1 VIAGEEASYING
13 AYTTATP
20 SDAVNLNGEAVDAY
34 GYTAI
39 EAAAAPE
46 YNLTADG
53 LEEQELDAQRE
64 WAQATDIDLA
74 TFQPFNVGSHG
85 FAGFSP
91 DSAGA
96 FTRRNYALY
105 VDVESQLND
114 DLLVGAAVRYED
126 YSSFGDTTNYKLT
139 FNYQMTDNVALRGST
154 STGFRAPTQ
163 GQANVVNTQTTLV
176 DGQLTQAQTLPSFK
190 LGEGDLQ
197 PEESES
203 YAFGL
208 VMALGDVEITA
219 DYFNIEVEDRI
230 ALTSNAAP
238 TAGQIT
244 SMTAAGIPN
253 AELLGQI
260 NYFTND
266 FNTETE
272 GVDIVATYGADLFGG
287 STDFSLAYNWTDT
300 KVTNQGS
307 STSDSKVKRLEE
319 GLPNH
324 RATFTMAQNW
334 DGISAFVR
342 TNYFGEY
349 YAVHADW
356 FGNDADS
363 AVTVDAEVTYDLTD
377 SMTLS
382 VGGQNI
388 FDQDAERIDGSA
400 GAIGEDVPGNVLG
413 GIFYETSPMGIEG
426 AFWYM
431 KASYNF

>member
-1 VIAGEEASYING
+1 M
-13 AYTTATP
+13 
-20 SDAVNLNGEAVDAY
+20 
-34 GYTAI
+34 AI
-39 EAAAAPE
+39 C
-46 YNLTADG
+46 
-53 LEEQELDAQRE
+53 
-64 WAQATDIDLA
+64 
-74 TFQPFNVGSHG
+74 
-85 FAGFSP
+85 
-91 DSAGA
+91 
-96 FTRRNYALY
+96 
-105 VDVESQLND
+105 
-114 DLLVGAAVRYED
+114 
-126 YSSFGDTTNYKLT
+126 
-139 FNYQMTDNVALRGST
+139 
-154 STGFRAPTQ
+154 
-163 GQANVVNTQTTLV
+163 
-176 DGQLTQAQTLPSFK
+176 
-190 LGEGDLQ
+190 
-197 PEESES
+197 
-203 YAFGL
+203 
-208 VMALGDVEITA
+208 DVEITA

-238 TAGQIT
+238 TDGQIT

-266 FNTETE
+266 FDTETE

-324 RATFTMAQNW
+324 RATLTMAQDW
-334 DGISAFVR
+334 DGVSAFVR

-363 AVTVDAEVTYDLTD
+363 AVTVDAELTYDLTD
-377 SMTLS
+377 SMTVS

-388 FDQDAERIDGSA
+388 FDQNAERLIGST
-400 GAIGEDVPGNVLG
+400 GAAGEDVSGDHLG
-413 GIFYETSPMGIEG
+413 GIFFETSPMGIEG